1 MVRIDHG
8 CKKEQHCSNVFLCML
23 ENGLTY
29 TFLGTYCKLA
39 VVKEHNETQ
48 AALP

>member
-1 MVRIDHG
+1 MVV
-8 CKKEQHCSNVFLCML
+8 KKNNCSNVFLCML
-23 ENGLTY
+23 ENGLTD

-48 AALP
+48 TAFT